1 MLELSAIIDGLK
13 PLFILAIITLIF
25 FSLRTRRFYFV
36 RHGETLLNKQHIR
49 QGRDG
54 ALSEKGREQ
63 AAIVGAY
70 LAQFSIK
77 QIIASSYPRAKETA
91 EIIADHLHVPITYSE
106 LLTERRNPSEIIGKD
121 RDDPTVKKIVDQIEE
136 SYHTDDYRFSD
147 EENFSDLKERARK
160 CLHLLARQGA
170 RETAVVTHHVFLK
183 IFVAYLL
190 YGDQLHAGDFAKL
203 SFFNVSDNAGITIC
217 EYSPWKFFSPTHG
230 WRVISFNEQPN

>member
-1 MLELSAIIDGLK
+1 MVEFSASIADLA
-13 PLFILAIITLIF
+13 PLFTLAVLILIF

-36 RHGETLLNKQHIR
+36 RHGETLLNTQHVR

-54 ALSEKGREQ
+54 GLSEKGREQ
-63 AAIVGAY
+63 AATVGTY
-70 LAQFSIK
+70 LAQLPIK
-77 QIIASSYPRAKETA
+77 HIIASSYPRAKETA
-91 EIIADHLHVPITYSE
+91 EIIAARIHAPITYSE

-136 SYHTDDYRFSD
+136 SYHSDDYRFSD
-147 EENFSDLKERARK
+147 EENFTDLKKRARA

-170 RETAVVTHHVFLK
+170 RETVVVTHHVFLK

-190 YGDQLHAGDFAKL
+190 YGEKLHAGDFAKL

-217 EYSPWKFFSPTHG
+217 EYNPWKFFSPTRG
-230 WRVISFNEQPN
+230 WKVVSFNEQPH